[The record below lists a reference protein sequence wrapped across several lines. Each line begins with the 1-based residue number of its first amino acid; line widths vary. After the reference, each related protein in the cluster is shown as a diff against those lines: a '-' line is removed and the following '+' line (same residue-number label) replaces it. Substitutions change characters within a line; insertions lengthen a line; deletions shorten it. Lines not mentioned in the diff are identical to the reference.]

1 MTQAELIHAL
11 KKRGYP
17 EVTPRV
23 LTDWRAKRLLPPL
36 ARRGNGQGHGAH
48 QFWKQ
53 PDILDRAVAVCEF
66 MRQHRR
72 VKTTILKLWFA
83 RFDVESE
90 LVREAWLQGLG
101 RSSNWI
107 KRNSEW
113 RLEPEAVF
121 SNMAFAA
128 TKKSAFGIDR
138 HIATE
143 ALAEFLHAYFGDS
156 YKLELEAVFEP
167 VAAMLAGSLT
177 GKNPTLGI
185 PEAMSGSNVEA
196 FFSLMKN
203 VLSLGAK
210 RRLIVSTT
218 NAELAR
224 AHNIWVRIIDVSSSF
239 VRMTGINLFGP
250 TSPDRYAPAI
260 AFGGLIIHAILLANR
275 LGMNERIRKS
285 LRIIEDILDRNIVSH
300 RIFEKGTN
308 PLDVYSEGEVESI
321 QEQWKFIWDGTDF
334 SKILNRLIRD
344 KTLQRV
350 NNYNLSFLDFAGPAY
365 AKTFENDKQ

>member
-1 MTQAELIHAL
+1 MLS
-11 KKRGYP
+11 
-17 EVTPRV
+17 
-23 LTDWRAKRLLPPL
+23 DWRAKRLLPPL
-36 ARRGNGQGHGAH
+36 TRRGKGQGLGTHESWG
-48 QFWKQ
+48 Q
-53 PDILDRAVAVCEF
+53 PDILDRAIAVYEF

-72 VKTTILKLWFA
+72 TETALLRLWFA
-83 RFDVESE
+83 GFDVEPE
-90 LVREAWLQGLG
+90 LVRAAWLQGLG
-101 RSSNWI
+101 RHSGWI
-107 KRNSEW
+107 ERKSES
-113 RLEPEAVF
+113 RIDPEALF
-121 SNMAFAA
+121 SNMAFTA
-128 TKKSAFGIDR
+128 TKKSTFGIER
-138 HIATE
+138 YTAME
-143 ALAEFLHAYFGDS
+143 ALTEFLHAYFGDA

-177 GKNPTLGI
+177 RKNPALGI
-185 PEAMSGSNVEA
+185 PEAVSESNVEA
-196 FFSLMKN
+196 FFLFMNN

-218 NAELAR
+218 NAELER

-285 LRIIEDILDRNIVSH
+285 LRIIEDILDRNIVSN

-334 SKILNRLIRD
+334 RKILNRLIRD
-344 KTLQRV
+344 KTLTRE
-350 NNYNLSFLDFAGPAY
+350 G
-365 AKTFENDKQ
+365 